1 MHCHW
6 FVDFCG
12 LQVTDVHVVL
22 YNTLM
27 FCGITPEMLF
37 GPTEERSVKQAQK
50 GGAPNSMKM
59 PGNTKT
65 PENVMSVRE
74 AATHGPAVEE
84 RINGKASKQMSVS
97 KSAICETDAK
107 KAPKRL
113 TQKHML
119 QWIADRDGVS
129 TWNLLGGFLLSAL
142 VIYLDGPW
150 FG

>member
-1 MHCHW
+1 M
-6 FVDFCG
+6 
-12 LQVTDVHVVL
+12 TDVHVVL

-37 GPTEERSVKQAQK
+37 GPTEHSVQQAQK

-59 PGNTKT
+59 SGNTKT
-65 PENVMSVRE
+65 PEIVMSVRE

-84 RINGKASKQMSVS
+84 HINSKVSTQMSVS
-97 KSAICETDAK
+97 KSIICETDAK

-129 TWNLLGGFLLSAL
+129 TWNLFGFLLSAL
-142 VIYLDGPW
+142 DIYFDFPW